1 MSTLF
6 ASIDDNVTLLWLET
20 TMLFVAI
27 GLVLAMS
34 LQIF

>member
-6 ASIDDNVTLLWLET
+6 ASIDDNVTSLWLET
-20 TMLFVAI
+20 TMFFVAI
-27 GLVLAMS
+27 GLMFAMS